1 MKNTK
6 ISGPAVFMYTSIAV
20 MIVLSSLML
29 TLYYSGRADS
39 GIVKWTGIV
48 AFMILYH
55 FGMRILMGEVNKLWK
70 ISYKSAFFRPLK
82 FEKRLYSLLR
92 VRLWRDKVLTFRPD
106 EFLMSKNTLDDIA
119 NTMAKVEI
127 DHWTNE
133 IISVSAVFFS
143 LLWGA
148 FPVFLVSSALA
159 MLFDAQFIALQRFN
173 RPHVVRLIEA
183 RDRKKQSKIE
193 V

>member
-1 MKNTK
+1 
-6 ISGPAVFMYTSIAV
+6 MYTSIAV
-20 MIVLSSLML
+20 MIVLSALML

>member
-6 ISGPAVFMYTSIAV
+6 LSGPAVFMYTSIAV
-20 MIVLSSLML
+20 MTLLSAVML
-29 TLYYSGRADS
+29 ALYYGGITDS
-39 GIVKWTGIV
+39 GIVRWTGIV
-48 AFMILYH
+48 SFMILYH

-119 NTMAKVEI
+119 NTMAKVEV
-127 DHWTNE
+127 DHWVNE
-133 IISVSAVFFS
+133 IISVSAIFFS

-148 FPVFLVSSALA
+148 FPIFLVSSAVA

-183 RDRKKQSKIE
+183 KERKSRTRIAI
-193 V
+193 

>member
-20 MIVLSSLML
+20 MIVLSALML
-29 TLYYSGRADS
+29 TLYYSGRSDS

-48 AFMILYH
+48 SFMILYH